1 MGLLQEILVIGVADH
16 TPSTVVELNVAAADG
31 VQLLD
36 NGAVGG
42 GNILQQL
49 LMVGINGIGI
59 FAVLLAVQFCQQL
72 SWSRHGLAGD
82 AVLILKLF
90 NELVVL
96 HKGMILAAD
105 LAAHL
110 DRAVGSFLSMEEVT
124 VIQFHFLNAVEPP
137 HEIQMPVAA
146 AELTIGDG
154 VVTGALLLLDQA
166 GDLFIFHSGQGGTV
180 NFAGLEL
187 CACFFQVLGAQKA
200 AHKIITER

>member
-1 MGLLQEILVIGVADH
+1 MVVAAADMGCDGQAFRAVFQCQIIQAQILGSDILDLGMGLLQEILVIGVADH
-16 TPSTVVELNVAAADG
+16 TPSAVVELNVAAADG

-72 SWSRHGLAGD
+72 SRSRHGLAGD

-96 HKGMILAAD
+96 HKGMIS
-105 LAAHL
+105 
-110 DRAVGSFLSMEEVT
+110 R
-124 VIQFHFLNAVEPP
+124 
-137 HEIQMPVAA
+137 
-146 AELTIGDG
+146 
-154 VVTGALLLLDQA
+154 
-166 GDLFIFHSGQGGTV
+166 
-180 NFAGLEL
+180 
-187 CACFFQVLGAQKA
+187 QK
-200 AHKIITER
+200 